1 MELAFMKKYVK
12 RHWKLFLVAVF
23 FVMLEA
29 LADLLQPTIMSYILD
44 HGVAEG
50 RMDYVLRMGG
60 LMLLIT
66 AFGAI
71 AAAIRNVVAS
81 RVSQKFG
88 MELRADL
95 FAKIQSLSS
104 RNIDQFERASLITRL
119 TNDITQV
126 QNFVNGLMRIFV
138 KAPILCI
145 GSLIMAVRLNMH
157 LSVVLLVVI
166 PIVVLL
172 VALNLKIGFSRFV
185 KVQQALDNVNRI
197 IREYLSG
204 VRVVKAFNRFDYETD
219 KFQSAN
225 LDYQNQSVH
234 VNRLLAIFNPSILL
248 TVNFGIAAVLWLG
261 ASRVNDHQMQVGHIV
276 AFVNYMTQILFAL
289 MTIFLVFNMFVRAK
303 ASALRIGEVFNEVNR
318 ITWDN
323 AATLPRMEQ
332 AGRIEFDQV
341 SFSYEGASGEPVLR
355 NITFACMPGETIGI
369 IGSTGSG
376 KSTLVNLIPRF
387 YDADSGSIKV
397 DGADIRKLDPA
408 KLRERIAIVPQKTIL
423 FSGTIEENLR
433 FGKDEATQQEI
444 ELAAKMAQADAF
456 ITSFP
461 EGYQTL
467 LGQRGVNL
475 SGGQKQRLSIA
486 RALVRKPDI
495 LILDDCTSA
504 VDTETEANVKEALAQ
519 YASGVTCLIIA
530 QRISSVMDA
539 DKIVVLDEGEVAG
552 VGSHA
557 SLMAGNRI
565 YREIFQSQYGK
576 ELLVHADHE

>member
-1 MELAFMKKYVK
+1 MAFMKKYVK